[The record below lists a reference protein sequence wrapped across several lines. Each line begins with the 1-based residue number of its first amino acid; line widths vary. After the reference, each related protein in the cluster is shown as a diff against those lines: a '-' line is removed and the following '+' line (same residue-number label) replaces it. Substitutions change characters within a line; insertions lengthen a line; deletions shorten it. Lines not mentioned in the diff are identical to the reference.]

1 MATTRKGAEKVA
13 RIMEAA
19 ARIFAHNGFRKT
31 TLEEIAEAASMGK
44 ATLYHYFPQGK
55 EQIFGEVVQH
65 IVDDLFKRMV
75 QVINAPG
82 AVAER
87 LSNYLRERVSIYH
100 EQTALF
106 GTSEETMGELWPLAE
121 AELSRY
127 LAQELSLLVGLV
139 TAGVKAGEFRAVNA
153 ALVARIIQTGLK
165 SLSSDAPFDI
175 SPEERMQETEEFL
188 ELMMT
193 GLLARGER

>member
-19 ARIFAHNGFRKT
+19 SRIFAHNGFRKT

-55 EQIFGEVVQH
+55 EQIFGAVVQH
-65 IVDDLFKRMV
+65 VVDDLFKRIV
-75 QVINAPG
+75 QVINGPG
-82 AVAER
+82 TVAER
-87 LSNYLRERVSIYH
+87 LNNYLRLRVSAYH

-106 GTSEETMGELWPLAE
+106 GTSEETMGELYPLAE
-121 AELSRY
+121 TELARH
-127 LAQELSLLVGLV
+127 LAQELALLVGLV
-139 TAGVKAGEFRAVNA
+139 TSGVRSGEFRAVNA

-175 SPEERMQETEEFL
+175 STEERMRETEEFL
-188 ELMMT
+188 ELMMR
-193 GLLARGER
+193 GLLAHQAG